1 METGF
6 SPARSGVPGPA
17 IADPTGRGWPA
28 AAAPAI
34 ASAANTPRS
43 ISTQPLANRRAAQ
56 HQPSPGGSMRFITT
70 HLIAA
75 LAVLTLAAGSLRAAE
90 PLKIG
95 YSDWPGWIAWEV
107 AIQKGWFKE
116 AGVDVEFVWMEYVPS
131 MDAFA
136 AGKLD
141 GVGMTN
147 GDALTYGAN
156 GTKAVTIL
164 VNDFSNGNDMIIAKP
179 GINSVKELKGRKIG
193 VEVNFVDHLLIIK
206 ALELNGM
213 KESDVEL
220 VNVSTNDTPQALA
233 SGQVDAVGCW
243 HPISGQ
249 ALKLVPGSKPIFTSK
264 DVPGLIYDCLY
275 VSPQGLAAHKAE
287 WAKVVQVWSRVVA
300 YIADPK
306 NEADALSILAA
317 RVGLK
322 GEEYKAIIGGTHLLS
337 LEENVK
343 RAAPSATL
351 DSFVGSTAI
360 VNAFNEKYGV
370 YKPGAAGDLKA
381 YFDLSLTGAK

>member
-1 METGF
+1 
-6 SPARSGVPGPA
+6 
-17 IADPTGRGWPA
+17 
-28 AAAPAI
+28 
-34 ASAANTPRS
+34 
-43 ISTQPLANRRAAQ
+43 
-56 HQPSPGGSMRFITT
+56 MRFMTA

-75 LAVLTLAAGSLRAAE
+75 LTVLTLGIGTLRAAE

-147 GDALTYGAN
+147 GDALVYGAN
-156 GTKAVTIL
+156 GTKSVCIL
-164 VNDFSNGNDMIIAKP
+164 VNDYSNGNDMIIGKP
-179 GINSVKELKGRKIG
+179 GISSIKDLKGKKIG
-193 VEVNFVDHLLIIK
+193 VEVNFVDHLLLIK
-206 ALELNGM
+206 ALELNGL

-220 VNVSTNDTPQALA
+220 VNVATNDTPQALA
-233 SGQVDAVGCW
+233 SGQVDAIGCW

-275 VSPQGLAAHKAE
+275 TSPQSFASRKAE
-287 WAKVVQVWSRVVA
+287 WEKVVQVWGKVVTF
-300 YIADPK
+300 IRDPK
-306 NEADALSILAA
+306 NEAEALSILAA

-322 GEEYKAIIGGTHLLS
+322 GEEYKPIISGTYLLS
-337 LEENVK
+337 LEENVA
-343 RAAPSATL
+343 RAGMGDT
-351 DSFVGSTAI
+351 FETFIGSTKI
-360 VNAFNEKYGV
+360 VNAFNEQYGV
-370 YKPGAAGDLKA
+370 YKAGAAGDLKA

>member
-1 METGF
+1 
-6 SPARSGVPGPA
+6 
-17 IADPTGRGWPA
+17 
-28 AAAPAI
+28 
-34 ASAANTPRS
+34 
-43 ISTQPLANRRAAQ
+43 
-56 HQPSPGGSMRFITT
+56 MRFMTT

-75 LAVLTLAAGSLRAAE
+75 IAVLTLAFGSLRAAE

-147 GDALTYGAN
+147 GDVLVYGAN
-156 GTKAVTIL
+156 GTKAVCVL
-164 VNDFSNGNDMIIAKP
+164 ANDYSNGNDMIIAKP
-179 GINSVKELKGRKIG
+179 GIGSIKELKGKKIG
-193 VEVNFVDHLLIIK
+193 VEVNFVDHLLLIK
-206 ALELNGM
+206 ALELNGL

-220 VNVSTNDTPQALA
+220 VNVATNDTPQALA
-233 SGQVDAVGCW
+233 SGQVDAIGCW

-275 VSPQGLAAHKAE
+275 TSPQSLAARKAD
-287 WAKVVQVWSRVVA
+287 WTKVVQVWGKVVT
-300 YIADPK
+300 YIRDPK
-306 NEADALSILAA
+306 NEADALAILAA

-337 LEENVK
+337 LEDNIK
-343 RAAPSATL
+343 RAAAGETL
-351 DSFVGSTAI
+351 DTFIGSTMI

-370 YKPGAAGDLKA
+370 YKPGAAGDLKS